1 MQQCRWVLPRRLYIK
16 FTLTAAMRAATFQ
29 ALSRCSLESSP
40 PHFAAL
46 REQTGISR
54 FVPFRYA
61 LKLAEPTALS
71 RFEPSLRVIVAVE
84 ERVLRKSGYAT
95 AIFVIIS
102 AGSPALP
109 AKIAKPKL
117 HPRPVNRPAPAL
129 APALPAIALISS
141 LLVAGTAIR
150 RKGLTKVSS

>member
-1 MQQCRWVLPRRLYIK
+1 
-16 FTLTAAMRAATFQ
+16 
-29 ALSRCSLESSP
+29 
-40 PHFAAL
+40 
-46 REQTGISR
+46 
-54 FVPFRYA
+54 
-61 LKLAEPTALS
+61 LAEPTALS